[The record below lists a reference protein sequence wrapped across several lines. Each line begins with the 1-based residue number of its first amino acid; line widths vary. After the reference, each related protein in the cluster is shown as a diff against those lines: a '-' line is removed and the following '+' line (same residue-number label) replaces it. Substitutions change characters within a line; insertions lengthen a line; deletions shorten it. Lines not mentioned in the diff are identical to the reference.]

1 MKFKNYHLRERHPE
15 GFISTQPHKP
25 RLEATETDSKS
36 GIWIGSAGDNKF
48 FKKEDYRFL
57 YELFRELVEKG
68 IEPLTDDLMHK
79 DELAKLRAER
89 DALVERANEQYLE
102 QVKETAALRVGIG
115 LLTTLAPDVDCGLPI
130 TELCSAVHNAVTAE
144 IAALREQLAAEEKL
158 HHREEWELACQIE
171 PLRSDAAALRRRLR
185 TYQRAVLWCYGWIN
199 HALAEEL
206 SPEEFASSIEDD
218 RWNEVGALVGEATD
232 EVDP

>member
-57 YELFRELVEKG
+57 YELFRELVENG

-130 TELCSAVHNAVTAE
+130 TELCWAVHKAVTAE
-144 IAALREQLAAEEKL
+144 IAALRERLALVVEYAAPNDCYIRAMRQPDETKKWKVISRWGGVLNKRGEWEYEPLPSYRDDAYYERCRFDTAEEARQVL
-158 HHREEWELACQIE
+158 EGRALEEK
-171 PLRSDAAALRRRLR
+171 R
-185 TYQRAVLWCYGWIN
+185 
-199 HALAEEL
+199 
-206 SPEEFASSIEDD
+206 
-218 RWNEVGALVGEATD
+218 
-232 EVDP
+232 

>member
-57 YELFRELVEKG
+57 YELFRELVENG

-89 DALVERANEQYLE
+89 DALVERANKQYLE
-102 QVKETAALRVGIG
+102 QATKIDVLQKNLDDVILACAPLCDALRE
-115 LLTTLAPDVDCGLPI
+115 AY
-130 TELCSAVHNAVTAE
+130 AE
-144 IAALREQLAAEEKL
+144 IAALREDIKLRDQVIEHIELHSFPHPDADVVCTPSVEWDEALARWRRALEEK
-158 HHREEWELACQIE
+158 
-171 PLRSDAAALRRRLR
+171 P
-185 TYQRAVLWCYGWIN
+185 
-199 HALAEEL
+199 
-206 SPEEFASSIEDD
+206 
-218 RWNEVGALVGEATD
+218 
-232 EVDP
+232 